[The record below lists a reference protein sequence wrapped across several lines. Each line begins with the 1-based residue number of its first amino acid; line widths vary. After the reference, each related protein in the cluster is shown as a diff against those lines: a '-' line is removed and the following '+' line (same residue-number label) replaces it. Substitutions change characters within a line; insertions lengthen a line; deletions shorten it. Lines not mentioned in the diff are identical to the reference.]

1 MQYGYNTGDLSE
13 DELSDLPSCAFASRS
28 INSNLQH
35 HYLTSL
41 HHTQGELD
49 LTNCQ
54 SFGSIF
60 DQTLQ
65 KQILAVHQ
73 IQIYLHRTFTVLRP
87 TGSRDM
93 LQTLG
98 KGNAC

>member
-35 HYLTSL
+35 PYLTSL
-41 HHTQGELD
+41 HHTQGELNFSS
-49 LTNCQ
+49 LKLELFNFC
-54 SFGSIF
+54 S
-60 DQTLQ
+60 LQ
-65 KQILAVHQ
+65 KQILAVHP
-73 IQIYLHRTFTVLRP
+73 IQTYLHRIFTGLRP

-93 LQTLG
+93 LPT
-98 KGNAC
+98 